1 MAGYDPNRPRPTDG
15 DPFIG
20 LPGDPPANNPDPE
33 TGSPVVNEPELTVSA
48 AAEDETETTLQAVPQ
63 AVPPLDRRV
72 PLMAVLGGLCGF
84 TLIVFIIS
92 RMVRKDQ

>member
-20 LPGDPPANNPDPE
+20 LPGDPPANNPDTD
-33 TGSPVVNEPELTVSA
+33 TGSPVVNEPELTVTT

-72 PLMAVLGGLCGF
+72 PMMAVLGGLCGF
-84 TLIVFIIS
+84 TLIVFIIR